1 MHGFCAVPLPWKE
14 WCHWPQL
21 NGHWPACCSMTWHD
35 FTCAGSNSFCLFLS
49 LFVFFCLF
57 LALSVFFCLFLSF
70 LVFFC
75 NFVKA
80 NHIGPY
86 PIDSNPVLWVLIFFC
101 MFNNV
106 HALQVRPPV
115 KLWTSRSFW
124 DGRPGCWATAPEPG
138 SSTSPLCHLGWAKI
152 LMLFFDVCSQ
162 WEFHQLEHVDLSS
175 SIYYIGI

>member
-1 MHGFCAVPLPWKE
+1 MPLPWKE

-21 NGHWPACCSMTWHD
+21 NDHWPACCSMTWHD
-35 FTCAGSNSFCLFLS
+35 LTCAGSNSFCLFLS

-86 PIDSNPVLWVLIFFC
+86 PIDSNPVLWVLIRKFQEC
-101 MFNNV
+101 AWRCPSCTYWGSPCRTV
-106 HALQVRPPV
+106 WCWDALAWFHRHVMSCS
-115 KLWTSRSFW
+115 LA
-124 DGRPGCWATAPEPG
+124 WAF
-138 SSTSPLCHLGWAKI
+138 SSPLGSW
-152 LMLFFDVCSQ
+152 
-162 WEFHQLEHVDLSS
+162 WQLHVLWLLLS
-175 SIYYIGI
+175 IGY